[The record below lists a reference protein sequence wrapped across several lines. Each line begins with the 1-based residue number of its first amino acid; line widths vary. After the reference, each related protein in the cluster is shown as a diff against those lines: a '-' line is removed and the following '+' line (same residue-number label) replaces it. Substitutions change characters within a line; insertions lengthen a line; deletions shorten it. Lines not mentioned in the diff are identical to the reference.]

1 MKTSTWDGQSVCPF
15 AFLTTNSE
23 STYTGNV
30 YVRVRFLLRKRET
43 RDFPSV
49 LRLKA
54 PRVSLSL
61 VSGLFAPLESP
72 CFSDF
77 NLVGRSDIVSFV
89 KGFCVIREENNLSGK
104 AAGRAHIL
112 QFEKHNL
119 TTSTGCPYF
128 INLYGVSYHIHLP
141 ATRKRIK
148 QVFLYYQT
156 MVYIKATA
164 VALLAAGACTA

>member
-1 MKTSTWDGQSVCPF
+1 M
-15 AFLTTNSE
+15 
-23 STYTGNV
+23 

-61 VSGLFAPLESP
+61 VSGLFSLPSRVTVIL
-72 CFSDF
+72 DF

-148 QVFLYYQT
+148 QVFLYYLT